1 MFGIDFSE
9 ILLIFGIA
17 LVVLGPEKLPKLAN
31 TIGRWIGRARGMARQ
46 FREQLE
52 QESHTLRESV
62 DLGPEFSSRPGAR
75 PGNGGATPRP
85 TADSST
91 AQAGAQPPG
100 PPQAR
105 IDPRPMGPPAPLQPT
120 AVAGSEPA
128 APMTG
133 PPLPEMG
140 LADTYPAAFHP
151 YQPPPITEPPPIP
164 ASTSTAPTAA
174 GAAPAS
180 ASAAAATTNGV
191 AESAGAAG
199 TGGAAGA
206 AGAEGEAGAQ
216 DPDFPAPHQTAF
228 WPPDGRL

>member
-31 TIGRWIGRARGMARQ
+31 TIGKWIGRARGMARQ

-52 QESHTLRESV
+52 QESQTLHKSV
-62 DLGPEFSSRPGAR
+62 DVRAEFSSRPGAQ
-75 PGNGGATPRP
+75 PGNGGAVPRP

-91 AQAGAQPPG
+91 APAGPQAPAQPQ
-100 PPQAR
+100 PQPR
-105 IDPRPMGPPAPLQPT
+105 IDPRTVGPPSPT
-120 AVAGSEPA
+120 RPGAAVGSEPA
-128 APMTG
+128 VPMTG

-151 YQPPPITEPPPIP
+151 YQPPPITEPPPAP
-164 ASTSTAPTAA
+164 APTDSPAA
-174 GAAPAS
+174 TAT
-180 ASAAAATTNGV
+180 AAAATPSTP
-191 AESAGAAG
+191 GAAA
-199 TGGAAGA
+199 AAGEA
-206 AGAEGEAGAQ
+206 AAQ
-216 DPDFPAPHQTAF
+216 DDTFPAPHQTAF

>member
-31 TIGRWIGRARGMARQ
+31 TLGRWRGRARGMARQ

-62 DLGPEFSSRPGAR
+62 DLGPEFSSRPGTR
-75 PGNGGATPRP
+75 PGSGGATPRP
-85 TADSST
+85 SADSST
-91 AQAGAQPPG
+91 AQAAPPAPGAPEP
-100 PPQAR
+100 R
-105 IDPRPMGPPAPLQPT
+105 IHPHPMGPPSPLQPT

-128 APMTG
+128 ASMTG

-140 LADTYPAAFHP
+140 LAQTYPEAFHP

-164 ASTSTAPTAA
+164 TSTSATATASD
-174 GAAPAS
+174 AAPAS
-180 ASAAAATTNGV
+180 PVTPAATAAGG
-191 AESAGAAG
+191 AES
-199 TGGAAGA
+199 

>member
-75 PGNGGATPRP
+75 PGNGGTTPRP

-91 AQAGAQPPG
+91 PP
-100 PPQAR
+100 PEAR
-105 IDPRPMGPPAPLQPT
+105 IDPRPMGPPAPPRP
-120 AVAGSEPA
+120 AGVAGSEPA
-128 APMTG
+128 APMTE

-140 LADTYPAAFHP
+140 LADTYPEAFHP

-164 ASTSTAPTAA
+164 ASTGAPPSAPPSATASAA
-174 GAAPAS
+174 EAASASPAAPA
-180 ASAAAATTNGV
+180 AAVNGD
-191 AESAGAAG
+191 AQSAGAA
-199 TGGAAGA
+199 T

>member
-31 TIGRWIGRARGMARQ
+31 TIGKWIGRARGMARQ

-52 QESHTLRESV
+52 QETQTLHKSV
-62 DLGPEFSSRPGAR
+62 DLRQDLDLSSHSSAQ
-75 PGNGGATPRP
+75 PGNDSSVPRP

-91 AQAGAQPPG
+91 ARLEPQAQAQP
-100 PPQAR
+100 R
-105 IDPRPMGPPAPLQPT
+105 IDPRPVGPPAPTRPT
-120 AVAGSEPA
+120 VPVGSVPV

-151 YQPPPITEPPPIP
+151 YQLPPIAEPAPITEPPP
-164 ASTSTAPTAA
+164 
-174 GAAPAS
+174 
-180 ASAAAATTNGV
+180 SAA
-191 AESAGAAG
+191 SAGAVG
-199 TGGAAGA
+199 SAADGSA
-206 AGAEGEAGAQ
+206 QTASATGEAGEAGTQ
-216 DPDFPAPHQTAF
+216 HDSFPAPHQTAF
-228 WPPDGRL
+228 WPPDGVL

>member
-31 TIGRWIGRARGMARQ
+31 TIGKWIGRARGMARQ

-52 QESHTLRESV
+52 QESQTLHKSMDIGA
-62 DLGPEFSSRPGAR
+62 DLSSRPGAQ
-75 PGNGGATPRP
+75 PGSGGAVPRP

-91 AQAGAQPPG
+91 AQAGPVPEASP
-100 PPQAR
+100 R
-105 IDPRPMGPPAPLQPT
+105 IDPRPMGPP
-120 AVAGSEPA
+120 

-151 YQPPPITEPPPIP
+151 YQPPPIAEAPPTVPTSASVAP
-164 ASTSTAPTAA
+164 ATTTSTAAN
-174 GAAPAS
+174 G
-180 ASAAAATTNGV
+180 SAAAADTASPAGTP
-191 AESAGAAG
+191 GAAG
-199 TGGAAGA
+199 T
-206 AGAEGEAGAQ
+206 Q
-216 DPDFPAPHQTAF
+216 DSSFPDPHQTAF
-228 WPPDGRL
+228 WPPDGVL